1 MLLRLIVDANRVLSV
16 DTLLDDVWSAQ
27 PEPASAGTLQ
37 SHVSLL
43 RRIVGS
49 QLDFTPPGYV
59 LHLGAEDLDSW
70 CYERDLNRAQA
81 ALAGGEAQRAAALLR
96 GALARWRGPALAEVA
111 AEMWAVPEAT
121 RLEELRIAGVETLVK
136 CLLLV
141 ANDSEAVSLAEW
153 AVSEHPLREHLWAH
167 LMMGLARQGRNAE
180 ALRAYQRLRQHLVDG
195 LGLDPSPYLS
205 ALEQGVLAQRP
216 IEELWNIWVAGALDL
231 PGPTREAGQAG
242 HGPLAV
248 AAEPAETDISGPPL
262 APDGVFGRQAELE
275 VLEQAAR
282 SVLAEQAAT
291 VAVVTSEPGM
301 GRSKLVELV
310 AGRVQPLGYRSAGTY
325 RLGTSGAELAE
336 LAERLHAESGDGP
349 PQYLVFEDLHDAS
362 DASVHA
368 LDAVL
373 AALRDLPVLVALTA
387 RHTHVPADGSAERL
401 LQNLARN
408 PATVSVALR
417 GLEADELAALAAHR
431 GGEAAV
437 ATDTAALAEATG
449 GNPSLVAVLVE
460 QARPGRPESLPPTLS
475 DLVEEWV
482 SPLSPWGR
490 AVLDVIALARRSVGL
505 WDLSDVLG
513 RPAVDVVAA
522 IDELD
527 RLDLL
532 AYEPD
537 GRVRVR
543 LAVVAQALV
552 ESLSPGR
559 RVLLSAQLSARG
571 RGPGFAGGERRVGER
586 RGGDRRGADSESTPT
601 LLDARF
607 RTRRDPGSLLPD
619 RA

>member
-70 CYERDLNRAQA
+70 CYEQDLNRAQA

-111 AEMWAVPEAT
+111 DEMWALPEAT

-153 AVSEHPLREHLWAH
+153 AVTEHPLREHLWAH

-231 PGPTREAGQAG
+231 PGPSVEPVQT
-242 HGPLAV
+242 AV
-248 AAEPAETDISGPPL
+248 AVVPELAETVTAGPPS
-262 APDGVFGRQAELE
+262 APAGLFGRQAELE
-275 VLEQAAR
+275 MLEQAAR

-301 GRSKLVELV
+301 GRSKLVELI
-310 AGRVQPLGYRSAGTY
+310 AGRVQPLGYRPTGTY
-325 RLGTSGAELAE
+325 RLGASPEQLSE

-349 PQYLVFEDLHDAS
+349 PQFLAFEDLHDAS
-362 DASVHA
+362 DGSVRA

-373 AALRDLPVLVALTA
+373 GALRDLPVLVVVTA

-401 LQNLARN
+401 LQSLARH

-417 GLEADELAALAAHR
+417 GLDGDELAALAAHH
-431 GGEAAV
+431 GGEPAV
-437 ATDTAALAEATG
+437 PTDTTALAEATG
-449 GNPSLVAVLVE
+449 GNPSLAAVLVDH
-460 QARPGRPESLPPTLS
+460 ARRGRPESLPPTLT

-482 SPLSPWGR
+482 SPLAPWGR
-490 AVLDVIALARRSVGL
+490 AVLDVIALAGRSVGL

-543 LAVVAQALV
+543 LPVLAQALV
-552 ESLSPGR
+552 ENLSPGR
-559 RVLLSAQLSARG
+559 RVLLSAQLSDRG
-571 RGPGFAGGERRVGER
+571 RGPGFAGAERRLGER
-586 RGGDRRGADSESTPT
+586 RGGDRRGSESERTPPT
-601 LLDARF
+601 LLDVGF